1 MKVSEFNQKKKYS
14 EVSGVTAF
22 VEPNIKIGLNDLG
35 LYEEL
40 VNVPENSMLSPLIE
54 KVSPYLNA
62 KDNESVIAENLYAK
76 LDEISYDS
84 RIGYYDSLYV
94 GHVVEGDYRKNA
106 SSGGMGTWIFKAL
119 LDEGL
124 IDGVVHVKD
133 NSDKNSEIL
142 YKYEIS
148 RTVEEILAGAKTKYY
163 PVELSEV
170 LEIIKENKGRYA
182 IVGIPSFI
190 KAIRLVCLYDPIIN
204 ERIAFTVG
212 LICGHQ
218 KSSKFAEYM
227 GWQVGIEP
235 GSLKEIDF
243 RHKLEDKPAD
253 VYAIRMKGYINGELT
268 TVIKPKSELDGQN
281 WGLGYFK
288 PLASDFTDDV
298 FNETA
303 DIVVGDAWLPEYTT
317 DSGGNNI
324 VIVRDKTVSSIL
336 LNAIEKNKLSMTP
349 VSVDKIFSS
358 QSAHYRHTHDELVYR
373 SLSKKNKN
381 NWYPKNRVSEVR
393 EISYL
398 RGKVQNLRMDISEQ
412 SHAIYLEAVKRND
425 LNYFYKK
432 MNNLNIKYK
441 LVYYAMAIRNKGIK
455 GLLNKFFKRKK

>member
-1 MKVSEFNQKKKYS
+1 MEVREFNEKKKYS

-22 VEPNIKIGLNDLG
+22 VEPKIKIGLNDFG

-40 VNVPENSMLSPLIE
+40 VDAPGNSMLSPLVE

-62 KDNESVIAENLYAK
+62 KDNESVIAKNLYSK
-76 LDEISYDS
+76 LDDINYDK

-119 LDEGL
+119 LDKDL
-124 IDGVVHVKD
+124 IDGVIHVKD
-133 NSDKNSEIL
+133 NSDKSSKVL

-148 RTVEEILAGAKTKYY
+148 KSVEEVLAGAKTKYY

-190 KAIRLVCLYDPIIN
+190 KAIRLVCLYDPVIN
-204 ERIAFTVG
+204 ERIVFTVG

-227 GWQVGIEP
+227 AWQVGIEP
-235 GSLKEIDF
+235 GNLKEIDF
-243 RHKLEDKPAD
+243 RHKLADKPAD
-253 VYAIRMKGYINGELT
+253 SYAIRMTGYINSKLT

-324 VIVRDKTVSSIL
+324 VIVRDKTISRVL
-336 LNAIEKNKLSMTP
+336 LDAIEQNKLSVLP
-349 VSVDKIFSS
+349 VSVNKIFSS
-358 QSAHYRHTHDELVYR
+358 QAAHYRHTHDELVYR
-373 SLSKKNKN
+373 SLSQKKKS
-381 NWYPKNRVSEVR
+381 NWSPQNRVSEFSD
-393 EISYL
+393 ISYL

-412 SHAIYLEAVKRND
+412 SHMIYKEAVKRND

-432 MNNLNIKYK
+432 MNKLNLRYK
-441 LVYYAMAIRNKGIK
+441 LVYYIMAIKNKGIK
-455 GLLNKFFKRKK
+455 GLFNKFLKG

>member
-22 VEPNIKIGLNDLG
+22 VEPKIKIRLNDLG

-40 VNVPENSMLSPLIE
+40 IDAPDNSMLSPLVE

-62 KDNESVIAENLYAK
+62 KDNESVIAENLYSK
-76 LDEISYDS
+76 LDGINYDN

-94 GHVVEGDYRKNA
+94 GHVVEGDFRKNA

-124 IDGVVHVKD
+124 IDGVIHVKD
-133 NSDKNSEIL
+133 NCDKSSKIL

-148 RTVEEILAGAKTKYY
+148 RSVEEILAGAKTKYY

-170 LEIIKENKGRYA
+170 LEIIKKNKGRYA

-190 KAIRLVCLYDPIIN
+190 KAIRLVCLYDPVIN

-227 GWQVGIEP
+227 AWQVGIEP
-235 GSLKEIDF
+235 GNLKEIDF
-243 RHKLEDKPAD
+243 RHKLAEKPAD
-253 VYAIRMKGYINGELT
+253 YYAIRMTGYINSKLT
-268 TVIKPKSELDGQN
+268 TVIKAKSELDGQN

-324 VIVRDKTVSSIL
+324 VIVRDKTVSRIL
-336 LNAIEKNKLSMTP
+336 LDAIYKNKLSMHP

-358 QSAHYRHTHDELVYR
+358 QAAHYRHTHDELVYR
-373 SLSKKNKN
+373 SLSQKRKN
-381 NWYPKNRVSEVR
+381 NWIPKNRVYESKD
-393 EISYL
+393 ISYL
-398 RGKVQNLRMDISEQ
+398 RGIVQNLRMDISEQ
-412 SHAIYLEAVKRND
+412 SHTIYKEAVKRND
-425 LNYFYKK
+425 LSYFYKK
-432 MNNLNIKYK
+432 MNSLNFRYK
-441 LVYYAMAIRNKGIK
+441 LVYYILAIKNIGIK
-455 GLLNKFFKRKK
+455 GVFNKFFKK

>member
-1 MKVSEFNQKKKYS
+1 MEVREFNEKKKYS

-22 VEPNIKIGLNDLG
+22 VEPKIKIRLNDFG

-40 VNVPENSMLSPLIE
+40 VDAPENSMLNPLVE

-62 KDNESVIAENLYAK
+62 NDNESVIAENLYSK
-76 LDEISYDS
+76 LDKINYDK

-124 IDGVVHVKD
+124 IDGVIHVKE
-133 NSDKNSEIL
+133 NSDKSSRIL

-148 RTVEEILAGAKTKYY
+148 RSVEEVLAGSKTKYY

-190 KAIRLVCLYDPIIN
+190 KAIRLVCLYDPVIN

-227 GWQVGIEP
+227 AWQVGIEP
-235 GSLKEIDF
+235 GNLKEIDF
-243 RHKLEDKPAD
+243 RHKLADKPAD
-253 VYAIRMKGYINGELT
+253 SYAIRMTGYINSKLT

-324 VIVRDKTVSSIL
+324 VIVRDKTVSRVL
-336 LNAIEKNKLSMTP
+336 LDAIEQNRLSMLP
-349 VSVDKIFSS
+349 VSIDKIFSS
-358 QSAHYRHTHDELVYR
+358 QAAHYRHTHDELVYR
-373 SLSKKNKN
+373 SLSQKKKS
-381 NWYPKNRVSEVR
+381 NWSPKNRVLESSD
-393 EISYL
+393 ISYL

-412 SHAIYLEAVKRND
+412 SHIVYKEAVKRND
-425 LNYFYKK
+425 LIYFYKK
-432 MNNLNIKYK
+432 MNDLNLRYK
-441 LVYYAMAIRNKGIK
+441 LVYYIMAIKNKGIK
-455 GLLNKFFKRKK
+455 GLFNKVFKM

>member
-1 MKVSEFNQKKKYS
+1 MEVREFNEKSKYS

-22 VEPNIKIGLNDLG
+22 VEPKIKIRLNDFG
-35 LYEEL
+35 LYEEF
-40 VNVPENSMLSPLIE
+40 VDAPENSMLSPLVE

-62 KDNESVIAENLYAK
+62 KDNETVIAENLYSK
-76 LDEISYDS
+76 LDEINYDK

-124 IDGVVHVKD
+124 IDGVIHVKD
-133 NSDKNSEIL
+133 NSDKSSKVL

-148 RTVEEILAGAKTKYY
+148 RSIEEVLAGAKTKYY

-170 LEIIKENKGRYA
+170 LEVIKQNKGRYA

-190 KAIRLVCLYDPIIN
+190 KAIRLVCLYDPVIN

-227 GWQVGIEP
+227 AWQVGIEP
-235 GSLKEIDF
+235 GNLKEIDF
-243 RHKLEDKPAD
+243 RHKLADKPAD
-253 VYAIRMKGYINGELT
+253 SYAIRMTGYINSKLT

-303 DIVVGDAWLPEYTT
+303 DVVVGDAWLPEYTT
-317 DSGGNNI
+317 DSRGNNI
-324 VIVRDKTVSSIL
+324 VIVRDKTVGRIIL
-336 LNAIEKNKLSMTP
+336 DAINKNKLSMLP

-358 QSAHYRHTHDELVYR
+358 QAAHYRHTHDELVYR
-373 SLSKKNKN
+373 SLSQKKKN
-381 NWYPKNRVSEVR
+381 NWSPKNRVTEFND
-393 EISYL
+393 ISYL

-412 SHAIYLEAVKRND
+412 SHTIYKEAVKRND

-432 MNNLNIKYK
+432 MNNLNLRYK
-441 LVYYAMAIRNKGIK
+441 LVYYIMAIKNKGIK
-455 GLLNKFFKRKK
+455 EVFNKVFRR

>member
-1 MKVSEFNQKKKYS
+1 MEVREFNEKKKYS
-14 EVSGVTAF
+14 EVSGVAAF
-22 VEPNIKIGLNDLG
+22 VEPKIKIRLNDFG

-40 VNVPENSMLSPLIE
+40 VDAPQNSMLSPLVE

-62 KDNESVIAENLYAK
+62 KDNESVLAENLYSK
-76 LDEISYDS
+76 LDGINYDK

-94 GHVVEGDYRKNA
+94 GHVVEGNYRKNA

-124 IDGVVHVKD
+124 IDGVVHVKH
-133 NSDKNSEIL
+133 NSDKSSEVL

-148 RTVEEILAGAKTKYY
+148 RSVEEVLTGAKTKYY

-170 LEIIKENKGRYA
+170 LKIIKENKGRYA
-182 IVGIPSFI
+182 IIGIPSFI
-190 KAIRLVCLYDPIIN
+190 KAIRLVCLYDPVIN

-227 GWQVGIEP
+227 AWQVGIEP
-235 GSLKEIDF
+235 GNLKEIDF
-243 RHKLEDKPAD
+243 RHKLHDKPAD
-253 VYAIRMKGYINGELT
+253 SYAIRMTGYINSKLV

-303 DIVVGDAWLPEYTT
+303 DIVVGDAWLPEYTA

-324 VIVRDKTVSSIL
+324 VIVRDKTIGRVL
-336 LNAIEKNKLSMTP
+336 HDAIEKNKLCMLP

-373 SLSKKNKN
+373 SLSQKKKS
-381 NWYPKNRVSEVR
+381 NWYPKNRVLEYSD
-393 EISYL
+393 ISYL
-398 RGKVQNLRMDISEQ
+398 RGKVQKLRMDISEQ
-412 SHAIYLEAVKRND
+412 SHVIYKEAVKRND
-425 LNYFYKK
+425 LNYFHKN
-432 MNNLNIKYK
+432 MNNLNFKYK
-441 LVYYAMAIRNKGIK
+441 LVYYIMAMKNKGIN
-455 GLLNKFFKRKK
+455 GLFNKLFK

>member
-1 MKVSEFNQKKKYS
+1 MNVREFNQKRIYS

-22 VEPNIKIGLNDLG
+22 VDPKIKIRLNDFG

-40 VNVPENSMLSPLIE
+40 VNAPEDFILNPLVE

-62 KDNESVIAENLYAK
+62 TDNESFIAEELYSK
-76 LDEISYDS
+76 VEGICYDK

-94 GHVVEGDYRKNA
+94 GHVLEGDYRKNA

-119 LDEGL
+119 LDEGE
-124 IDGVVHVKD
+124 IDGVIHVKN
-133 NSDKNSEIL
+133 NSDKNSKIL

-148 RTVEEILAGAKTKYY
+148 RTVEEVLEGAKTKYY

-170 LEIIKENKGRYA
+170 LNIIKENKGRYA

-190 KAIRLVCLYDPIIN
+190 KAIRLVCLYDSIIN
-204 ERIAFTVG
+204 ESIAFTVG

-235 GSLKEIDF
+235 GNLKAIDF
-243 RHKLEDKPAD
+243 RHKLADRPAD
-253 VYAIRMKGYINGELT
+253 SYAISMTGYINGELS

-303 DIVVGDAWLPEYTT
+303 DIVIGDAWLPEYTS

-324 VIVRDKTVSSIL
+324 VIVRDQAISRIL
-336 LNAIEKNKLSMTP
+336 LNAIDTNKLSMKP
-349 VSVDKIFSS
+349 VGVDKIFAS
-358 QSAHYRHTHDELVYR
+358 QSAHYRHTHDELAYR
-373 SLSKKNKN
+373 SLSQKKKN
-381 NWYPKNRVSEVR
+381 NWFPQNRVSESN
-393 EISYL
+393 EITYL
-398 RGKVQNLRMDISEQ
+398 RGKVQNLRMDIAEQ
-412 SHAIYLEAVKRND
+412 SHSIYQEAVKRKD
-425 LNYFYKK
+425 LNYFSNK
-432 MNNLNIKYK
+432 MNKLNFKYK
-441 LVYYAMAIRNKGIK
+441 LVYYVMAIKNKGFR
-455 GLLNKFFKRKK
+455 GLLDKVFK